1 MSKEKTS
8 FGQSDIVRLSD
19 EDAATELLERAVT
32 GLWEVVNELTRF
44 RRTTRQNYRVTIFG
58 SARLKPGTPAY
69 DGVKQL
75 AAELTKMGCDII
87 SGGGPGLMQAAN
99 EGAQSIEKATH
110 RSVGIRVE
118 LPFEQEELL
127 ERAVTG
133 LWEVVNDL
141 TRFRRTTRQNYRV
154 TIFGSARLKSGT
166 PPYDGVKQLAAE
178 LTKMGCDIISGGG
191 PGLMQ
196 AANEGAQS
204 IEKATHRSVGIR
216 VELPFEQEINPFV
229 GQAYEHRTF
238 FSRLHHFMIISDAFV
253 VVPGGIGTLLELS
266 LAWQLLQVRKLY
278 NTPLILVGKMWAELV
293 EWSRRS
299 MLQKGNELASE
310 IDFTIPHC
318 VNTIDECRRAHP
330 RKPRRLA
337 RRAEDDVD
345 SRSLIRGLR

>member
-44 RRTTRQNYRVTIFG
+44 RRTTRHNYRVTIFG

-75 AAELTKMGCDII
+75 AAELTRMGCDII

-99 EGAQSIEKATH
+99 EGAPSIEKAIH
-110 RSVGIRVE
+110 RSVG
-118 LPFEQEELL
+118 L
-127 ERAVTG
+127 
-133 LWEVVNDL
+133 
-141 TRFRRTTRQNYRV
+141 
-154 TIFGSARLKSGT
+154 
-166 PPYDGVKQLAAE
+166 
-178 LTKMGCDIISGGG
+178 
-191 PGLMQ
+191 
-196 AANEGAQS
+196 
-204 IEKATHRSVGIR
+204 R

-293 EWSRRS
+293 EWGRRS

-310 IDFTIPHC
+310 IDFKIPHC
-318 VNTIDECRRAHP
+318 VNTMDECIA
-330 RKPRRLA
+330 
-337 RRAEDDVD
+337 
-345 SRSLIRGLR
+345 LIRENRDAWLDAQKET